1 VRLRVRRQACNGV
14 SGRLLSARIASR
26 RRWAG
31 MGIVAGSQ
39 GQALVELALA
49 IPMLLLLIALAF
61 NFGGWLWAWI
71 QVGNAARAAAN
82 YAALGP
88 DSLGMT
94 TFASA
99 TTLGTLISTDLT
111 SLPNYTSSNPAI
123 NICTNN
129 NGTVRTI
136 SGTCS
141 SSCSGA
147 PTASC
152 TPKDPEN
159 PTYVAITVDISY
171 TYTSFFTGNRLLG
184 LPLTVLPSTIH
195 KRIVMRYL

>member
-1 VRLRVRRQACNGV
+1 
-14 SGRLLSARIASR
+14 
-26 RRWAG
+26 
-31 MGIVAGSQ
+31 
-39 GQALVELALA
+39 
-49 IPMLLLLIALAF
+49 MLFLLIALAF

-82 YAALGP
+82 YAALGA
-88 DSLGMT
+88 DSLGSLSFPT
-94 TFASA
+94 VANAS
-99 TTLGTLISTDLT
+99 TLGTLISTDLT
-111 SLPNYTSSNPAI
+111 SLPNYSVTNPAI
-123 NICTNN
+123 NICKNN
-129 NGTVRTI
+129 NGTVKTV

-152 TPKDPEN
+152 TPNDPEN
-159 PTYVAITVDISY
+159 PAYVAITVDITY
-171 TYTSFFTGNRLLG
+171 TYTSFFTGTRFLG

>member
-1 VRLRVRRQACNGV
+1 MSSGLNGRTACQRRLVGRRAVG
-14 SGRLLSARIASR
+14 
-26 RRWAG
+26 
-31 MGIVAGSQ
+31 GSQ

-49 IPMLLLLIALAF
+49 IPMLFLLIALAF

-82 YAALGP
+82 YAALGA
-88 DSLGMT
+88 DSLGLPAAAT
-94 TFASA
+94 AS
-99 TTLGTLISTDLT
+99 TLGTLISTDLT

-123 NICTNN
+123 NICKNN
-129 NGTVRTI
+129 NGTVTTV

-159 PTYVAITVDISY
+159 PTYVAITVDITY
-171 TYTSFFTGNRLLG
+171 TYTSFFTGTRFLG
-184 LPLTVLPSTIH
+184 LPLAVLPSTIH

>member
-1 VRLRVRRQACNGV
+1 VSLRDTSQNSCAVSSRLSTGRTAIRRTWV
-14 SGRLLSARIASR
+14 GRR
-26 RRWAG
+26 
-31 MGIVAGSQ
+31 IVAGSQ

-49 IPMLLLLIALAF
+49 IPMLFLLIALAF

-88 DSLGMT
+88 DSLGMPAAAT
-94 TFASA
+94 AS
-99 TTLGTLISTDLT
+99 TLGALISADLT

-129 NGTVRTI
+129 NGTVKTI
-136 SGTCS
+136 TGTCS

-147 PTASC
+147 PAASC

-159 PTYVAITVDISY
+159 PTYLAITVDITY
-171 TYTSFFTGNRLLG
+171 TYTSIFTGTRVLG
-184 LPLTVLPSTIH
+184 LPLAVLPSTIH